1 MTTSR
6 DYLYG
11 EHPPHEL
18 HAWARSL
25 RHVRY
30 CRALGGHASDSDT
43 FRVNLA
49 AADRDTLVRVMQALG
64 APLRPVAPDAPR
76 SELGRGYTIQELR
89 THARPIDIAPEL
101 TTPNELEIAGASVG
115 VWIGQG
121 RIELTIYPDAAT
133 WRLSDADLAVARRL
147 DEIITTAQLTA
158 LDPPLADD
166 HCVCPQY
173 HPHIWTEAP

>member
-49 AADRDTLVRVMQALG
+49 AADRDTLVRV
-64 APLRPVAPDAPR
+64 
-76 SELGRGYTIQELR
+76 